1 VKKVI
6 SAFVVCLSIYI
17 IYHDVTTGTLIT
29 STKATTAS
37 EHMTDGKT
45 NINIPYQTVT
55 IQPGDTLLSIMER
68 QQNGPLPV
76 SIEKAITDFEALNPG
91 EKAQTLQI
99 GKKYKIPLY
108 TNDE

>member
-1 VKKVI
+1 MKKVI
-6 SAFVVCLSIYI
+6 SAFIVCLSIYI

-45 NINIPYQTVT
+45 NVHIPYQMVAVK
-55 IQPGDTLLSIMER
+55 PGDTLLSIMEKL
-68 QQNGPLPV
+68 QNGSIPV
-76 SIEKAITDFEALNPG
+76 PIDKAITDFEALNPG

-99 GKKYKIPLY
+99 GKKYKIPVY
-108 TNDE
+108 KR

>member
-1 VKKVI
+1 MKKVI
-6 SAFVVCLSIYI
+6 SAFIVCLSIYI

-45 NINIPYQTVT
+45 NVHIPYQTVT
-55 IQPGDTLLSIMER
+55 VKPGDTLLSIMEKL
-68 QQNGPLPV
+68 QNGPIPV
-76 SIEKAITDFEALNPG
+76 PIDKAITDFEALNPG

-99 GKKYKIPLY
+99 GKKYKIPVY
-108 TNDE
+108 KR

>member
-1 VKKVI
+1 MKKAI
-6 SAFVVCLSIYI
+6 SAFVLCLAIYI
-17 IYHDVTTGTLIT
+17 IYYDVTTGTLIT

-68 QQNGPLPV
+68 QQNGPIPV
-76 SIEKAITDFEALNPG
+76 PIDKAIADFEALNPG
-91 EKAQTLQI
+91 KKAQTLQI
-99 GKKYKIPLY
+99 GKKYKIPVY
-108 TNDE
+108 KR